1 MYDDVKR
8 KAEEI
13 FRLAKQMPDPQV
25 FLQEILEYAKRLQN
39 KEHVTDES
47 FLQWKKEN
55 GYV

>member
-1 MYDDVKR
+1 MCDDVRK

-13 FRLAKQMPDPQV
+13 FRLAEQMPDPQV

-39 KEHVTDES
+39 KESVPDES